1 MTKSQAD
8 YAHEIAL
15 LTNALQVWDTDSDF
29 ISGVIKD
36 AFKRKTAPTRK
47 QVESMLYTRKNE
59 WIKHLDVEV
68 LVANNEQKPW
78 SADEIGLPT
87 IPMPTL
93 KEMHKR
99 GIESVGQACDYAVR
113 VDGTL
118 LRFGVERKSMSDY
131 YSTLMGR
138 HADGTM
144 QRARLYR
151 EFDRAKVM
159 FDSVYIF
166 VEGTEKE
173 FLAHKPKRTKMKNES
188 WDDFNKRNKSPG
200 ASVESRLATVRGI
213 QARGVHVVYHARR
226 EDAAKALRT
235 WRGLGCWCIMWRC
248 WDYENAIRRC
258 RGIIKTERR
267 ACKKIS

>member
-1 MTKSQAD
+1 MTKTQAD
-8 YAHEIAL
+8 YEHEIAL

-29 ISGVIKD
+29 IAGVVKD
-36 AFKRKTAPTRK
+36 AFKRKTLPTRK

-59 WIKHLDVEV
+59 WIKHLDIEV
-68 LVANNEQKPW
+68 FVANNEQKPW

-87 IPMPTL
+87 TPMPKL
-93 KEMHKR
+93 KELHEM

-118 LRFGVERKSMSDY
+118 LRFGVERKSINDF

-159 FDSVYIF
+159 FDSVFIF

-173 FLAHKPKRTKMKNES
+173 FLVYKPIRTKMKKES

-213 QARGVHVVYHARR
+213 QARGVHVVYHPTRA
-226 EDAAKALRT
+226 DAAKGLRDMV
-235 WRGLGCWCIMWRC
+235 RGWLLVHYAEVLGL
-248 WDYENAIRRC
+248 
-258 RGIIKTERR
+258 
-267 ACKKIS
+267 

>member
-1 MTKSQAD
+1 MTKTHTH

-15 LTNALQVWDTDSDF
+15 LNNALQIWDTDNNF
-29 ISGVIKD
+29 IAGVIKD

-59 WIKHLDVEV
+59 WIKHLDIDV

-87 IPMPTL
+87 TPMPTL
-93 KEMHKR
+93 KELHEM

-113 VDGTL
+113 VDGKL
-118 LRFGVERKSMSDY
+118 LRFGVERKSMSDF

-138 HADGTM
+138 HDDGTM

-151 EFDRAKVM
+151 EFERAKVM
-159 FDSVYIF
+159 FDVVYIF

-173 FLAHKPKRTKMKNES
+173 FLVHKPIRSKMKSET
-188 WDDFNKRNKSPG
+188 WEEFNARNASPG
-200 ASVESRLATVRGI
+200 ASIESRLATVRGI
-213 QARGVHVVYHARR
+213 QARGVHVVYNARR
-226 EDAAKALRT
+226 EDAAKALRDMARA
-235 WRGLGCWCIMWRC
+235 WLLVHYVEVLGL
-248 WDYENAIRRC
+248 
-258 RGIIKTERR
+258 
-267 ACKKIS
+267 